1 MVKVRNIGI
10 FGKCNV
16 GKSTL
21 INMLAGQ
28 EVAIVSSQA
37 GTTTDA
43 VKKRIEIPEVG
54 PCNLIDT
61 AGFDD
66 RSELGEQ
73 RTRKSRAIM
82 NQIDMAILVFTGN
95 IFASEEK
102 SLLDELKKKD
112 IPVLAVHSQ
121 SDIVPLDVDLAMELN
136 SLYGVDVVEF
146 SAAIL
151 DEEKQKEAVDQLVSF
166 IIKELLVY
174 IQNNEERTILE
185 GIVKEGE
192 KIVLVCPVDSEA
204 PQGRLI
210 LPQVMA
216 IRDILD
222 QNGVAVV
229 LKPEELKSY
238 MEENVNQVSLVVTDS
253 QVFKEVEALVPANV
267 PLTSFSIL
275 MARAKGP
282 YKDYLEGMKSIDALK
297 DGDTVLM
304 LESCTHHSTCE
315 DIGRVKI
322 PRRLISYLTGRNGGV
337 PVDIKFEFVAGLD
350 EIPAGEN
357 YALAIQ
363 CGGCMV
369 TRKQLINRIN
379 FLKERDIPVVNY
391 GMALAYMGGI
401 MDRVSLFM

>member
-43 VKKRIEIPEVG
+43 VRKRIEIPEIG

-73 RTRKSRAIM
+73 RTRKSRAVM
-82 NQIDMAILVFTGN
+82 NQIDMAILLFTGN
-95 IFASEEK
+95 IFANEEK

-121 SDIVPLDVDLAMELN
+121 SDILPLDVDLAMELN

-151 DEEKQKEAVDQLVSF
+151 DEEKQREAVDQLVSF

-185 GIVKEGE
+185 GIVNEGD

-229 LKPEELKSY
+229 LKPEQLKDY
-238 MEENVNQVSLVVTDS
+238 MEKN
-253 QVFKEVEALVPANV
+253 
-267 PLTSFSIL
+267 
-275 MARAKGP
+275 
-282 YKDYLEGMKSIDALK
+282 
-297 DGDTVLM
+297 
-304 LESCTHHSTCE
+304 
-315 DIGRVKI
+315 
-322 PRRLISYLTGRNGGV
+322 
-337 PVDIKFEFVAGLD
+337 
-350 EIPAGEN
+350 
-357 YALAIQ
+357 
-363 CGGCMV
+363 
-369 TRKQLINRIN
+369 
-379 FLKERDIPVVNY
+379 
-391 GMALAYMGGI
+391 
-401 MDRVSLFM
+401 

>member
-43 VKKRIEIPEVG
+43 VRKRIEIPEIG

-73 RTRKSRAIM
+73 RTRKSRAVM
-82 NQIDMAILVFTGN
+82 NQIDMAILLFTGN
-95 IFASEEK
+95 IFANEEK

-121 SDIVPLDVDLAMELN
+121 SDILPLDVDLAMELN

-151 DEEKQKEAVDQLVSF
+151 DEEKQREAVDQLVSF

-185 GIVKEGE
+185 GIVNEGD

-229 LKPEELKSY
+229 LKPEQLKDY
-238 MEENVNQVSLVVTDS
+238 MEKNGNQVSLVVTDS

-282 YKDYLEGMKSIDALK
+282 YKDYLQGMKSIDALK

-322 PRRLISYLTGRNGGV
+322 PRRLVSYLTARNGGV

-350 EIPAGEN
+350 EIPAKDN

-369 TRKQLINRIN
+369 TRKQLVNRIN
-379 FLKERDIPVVNY
+379 FLKERNIPVVNY
-391 GMALAYMGGI
+391 GMTLAYLGGI